1 MQDTVGNG
9 RKKYRVNH
17 EVLEETRR
25 SIKAGYDL
33 NTSVTD
39 DLGKGVSPSVLRR
52 GMHEWIL
59 KVGIFK
65 PLPTS
70 L

>member
-1 MQDTVGNG
+1 MQDTVENG

-33 NTSVTD
+33 ITSVTD
-39 DLGKGVSPSVLRR
+39 DLGKGVPPSELQRY
-52 GMHEWIL
+52 MHERI
-59 KVGIFK
+59 
-65 PLPTS
+65 
-70 L
+70 